1 MRVQRGGCP
10 EHLAVLTAVFLVLLW
25 VTAGAGCGGEG
36 PSSTSATTVS
46 ATTAESPG
54 SSYTVVTTAPVRP
67 GVSRTTGTL
76 PVGSTSTASSAT
88 GTGGET
94 TSATGTSATTA
105 STTAQTTTTTAKV
118 VALTVTGPSGTQQLS
133 VAELA
138 AMTATQGYG
147 GWKNQLGNITAP
159 RLYKGVA
166 IGALQNLVGG
176 GSSITVTASDGYE
189 QTLSTAELEGAVT
202 IYDPVSGDSVSAM
215 AGEVTVIVA
224 YQLNGGPLSSGEG
237 GPLRIAFVSPQADQ
251 VTDSNLWVKFV
262 SGIQV
267 R

>member
-1 MRVQRGGCP
+1 MRVWRGGCP
-10 EHLAVLTAVFLVLLW
+10 RYLAVVTALFVVLLG
-25 VTAGAGCGGEG
+25 VPAGVGCGGQG
-36 PSSTSATTVS
+36 SPSTSGDTVS
-46 ATTAESPG
+46 VVTTAPPAP
-54 SSYTVVTTAPVRP
+54 SYTVVTTAPVRP
-67 GVSRTTGTL
+67 GVSRTTGT
-76 PVGSTSTASSAT
+76 VAGSASTSSLTTTTVETS
-88 GTGGET
+88 GGNST
-94 TSATGTSATTA
+94 TSA
-105 STTAQTTTTTAKV
+105 STTTLSSTTTTKA
-118 VALTVTGPSGTQQLS
+118 VALTVSGPSGTRQYSL
-133 VAELA
+133 AELA
-138 AMTATQGYG
+138 AMASTQGYG

-189 QTLSTAELEGAVT
+189 QTLSTAELEGAVST
-202 IYDPVSGDSVSAM
+202 YDPVSGDTVSAI

-237 GPLRIAFVSPQADQ
+237 GPLRVAFVSPQADQ